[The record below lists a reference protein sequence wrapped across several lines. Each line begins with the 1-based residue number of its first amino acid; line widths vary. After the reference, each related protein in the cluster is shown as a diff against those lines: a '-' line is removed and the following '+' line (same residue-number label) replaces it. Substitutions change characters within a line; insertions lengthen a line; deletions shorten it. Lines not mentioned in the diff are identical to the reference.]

1 MVRVQYARHNHV
13 KIGFKGLKD
22 NSYTIS
28 ANNLNDSSL
37 MSINTIQDNSMQ
49 YRNNTATFREDDR
62 NHDNS
67 QTAF

>member
-1 MVRVQYARHNHV
+1 MIRVQYARHNHV
-13 KIGFKGLKD
+13 KIGFKGLTD

-49 YRNNTATFREDDR
+49 YRNDTAAFGEDDR
-62 NHDNS
+62 NHGSS
-67 QTAF
+67 QKAF